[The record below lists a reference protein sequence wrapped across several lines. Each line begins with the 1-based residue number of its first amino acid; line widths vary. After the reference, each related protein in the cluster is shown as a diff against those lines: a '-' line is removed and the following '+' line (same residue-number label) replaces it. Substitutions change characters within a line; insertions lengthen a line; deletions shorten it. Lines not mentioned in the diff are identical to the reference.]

1 MSQGESQALGQIN
14 DVAATAAWANEV
26 TFSKWLADNLPHLGK
41 VLDVGD
47 LELVGTELAV
57 GDFRCDIVAREIGSS
72 RILIVENQ
80 FTKSDHDHLGK
91 LLTYAA
97 QHTAQ
102 IIVWISTEIRD
113 EHRAAIDWL
122 NRMTSD
128 EIGFFAV
135 QLRVINIDGSR
146 PAPLFDLRAFP
157 NDWEKTK
164 TPPGISPRS
173 EAYRQF
179 FQPLIDELRTK
190 YHFTNANVALP
201 QSWYNFGTG
210 TTGFRYAASFA
221 IGGIMRAE
229 LYIDTGSK
237 VGNKAAFDYLHSQW
251 EHVDGKLQQLNW
263 ERLDNRNA
271 CRISIALPNTSVDD
285 ATARGGEM
293 RAWLIE
299 KLLALK
305 EVFSPY
311 LKGAAAA
318 AQQASSLSEPNL
330 EAMEAT

>member
-1 MSQGESQALGQIN
+1 VSQGESQTLGQIS
-14 DVAATAAWANEV
+14 DVAATAAWANEI
-26 TFSKWLADNLPHLGK
+26 TFSKWMAANLPLLGR
-41 VLDVGD
+41 VLDVDD
-47 LELVGTELAV
+47 LELIGTELAV
-57 GDFRCDIVAREIGSS
+57 GDFRCDIVAREIGSN
-72 RILIVENQ
+72 RTLIVENQ
-80 FTKSDHDHLGK
+80 FTKTDHDHLGK

-122 NRMTSD
+122 NRTTSN

-157 NDWEKTK
+157 NDWEKSK
-164 TPPGISPRS
+164 TPPAVSPRN

-179 FQPLIDELRTK
+179 FQPLINELRTK

-201 QSWYNFGTG
+201 QSWYYFGTG

-221 IGGIMRAE
+221 AGGLMRAE
-229 LYIDTGSK
+229 LYIDIGSK
-237 VGNKAAFDYLHSQW
+237 VGNKAAFDYLHLQREYIDS
-251 EHVDGKLQQLNW
+251 KLQQIDW

-271 CRISIALPNTSVDD
+271 CRISIAMPNTSIDE
-285 ATARGGEM
+285 AAARGSEM

-305 EVFSPY
+305 EAFGLY

-318 AQQASSLSEPNL
+318 AQQASTLSEPNL
-330 EAMEAT
+330 EAVEIP